1 MWAVP
6 RVGSL
11 PKMEGMSRILADADF
26 DKLVLPLPLHQ
37 RVKLTVHNVVIQAS
51 LREAVAAKESPGDV
65 ATRDRIV
72 AWLLAQCGDAD
83 TVRANHARKLA
94 LRIQAGE
101 ADVLSSVDAHQEI
114 ADARRRSSEARQ
126 EIGRAH
132 V

>member
-1 MWAVP
+1 VWAVP

-11 PKMEGMSRILADADF
+11 PKMEGMSRILTDADF

-37 RVKLTVHNVVIQAS
+37 RVKLTVHNVVLQAS
-51 LREAVAAKESPGDV
+51 LRDAEVKEPGGDA

-94 LRIQAGE
+94 MRIQAGE
-101 ADVLSSVDAHQEI
+101 ADAPLLLDVQQEV
-114 ADARRRSSEARQ
+114 ADARRRSAEGRQ
-126 EIGRAH
+126 EKAA
-132 V
+132 